1 MVYTDLF
8 HTLVQNAR
16 DTRISE
22 FIAVI
27 TGILSVWYAR
37 RENIL
42 VYPVGIVSVLIYV
55 YLCFISGLYADMG
68 INLFYFFMSVYGW
81 YNWTRRDNETHKVIP
96 VSFCTPKQNALFAL
110 LTFVLSGIIY
120 AVLSTWTD
128 STVPVLDS
136 VSTAIFITGMWL
148 MALKKTENWIYWIIG
163 DVLAVF
169 LFSYKGLVFSGFQYI
184 VFLALAIS
192 GLIEWWKR
200 SKVNPVI

>member
-1 MVYTDLF
+1 MVDTDLF
-8 HTLVQNAR
+8 QTLIQNAR
-16 DTRISE
+16 DTRFSE

-27 TGILSVWYAR
+27 TGVMSVWYAR

-42 VYPVGIVSVLIYV
+42 VYPVGIVSALIYV

-81 YNWTRRDNETHKVIP
+81 YNWTRHDRTTQKVIP
-96 VSFCTPKQNALFAL
+96 VSFCTPKQNAVFAL
-110 LTFVLSGIIY
+110 ITLGFFVIIY
-120 AVLSTWTD
+120 AVLLKYTD
-128 STVPVLDS
+128 STVPILDS

-163 DVLAVF
+163 DVMAIF

-184 VFLALAIS
+184 VFLILAIA
-192 GLIEWWKR
+192 GLIEWSKR
-200 SKVNPVI
+200 SKIKPAL